1 MSDELSDAPRSGLFN
16 HWHDAY
22 HQAAFR
28 ADITGRRYR
37 VWFEPNNRWWN
48 ITELTEKCR

>member
-1 MSDELSDAPRSGLFN
+1 MSRYLPARLGMFRA
-16 HWHDAY
+16 WRDAY
-22 HQAAFR
+22 NEALFR

-48 ITELTEKCR
+48 VTELIGRHRNA